1 MWLYKGSETDL
12 VILPHCQPYC
22 GPWNVADPP
31 HCHSRND
38 VMATEIV
45 DLGFLALNVRLPMAW
60 WNISSTAQPLVLQVA
75 LH

>member
-1 MWLYKGSETDL
+1 
-12 VILPHCQPYC
+12 
-22 GPWNVADPP
+22 
-31 HCHSRND
+31 
-38 VMATEIV
+38 MATEIV